1 MSRRAIVILS
11 ALLTACGGGAA
22 ASKLGSE
29 NRLAANPA
37 AITKMVQGVNAAKEP
52 KAEARA
58 SALFKDAI
66 QLDPGL
72 WEARYDLGIV
82 LARSG
87 DLAGAE
93 QELKAAQKAAP
104 EQEEVAAA
112 LGEVRLRRGLARDA
126 ADGLESFVKK
136 SPGAT
141 RARTLFAIALRE
153 SGQADKAMTEAREV
167 LVRKPGDPTAL
178 VELALSH
185 LAKKERDTASLLV
198 KQVLDA
204 NPKNAI
210 ALRAN
215 GLIQLAQGD
224 DALAFQSFQKASLED
239 PRDTTSRLNMGNVL
253 LRAGAFSKA
262 EEQYRAILQIAPD
275 DIDATVGM
283 AAAMRGSADPKN
295 MQKMEAVRVMLE
307 RALER
312 DPHHVSALFNMGVLY
327 IDFLK
332 RPQEGRVYVE
342 RFLSDA
348 AGSHPARAEADRYL
362 SQAGPKS
369 APAPRAPEGAK

>member
-1 MSRRAIVILS
+1 MRRTILFAS
-11 ALLTACGGGAA
+11 LLLTACGGGAGS
-22 ASKLGSE
+22 SKPAE
-29 NRLAANPA
+29 TRLAANPA

-52 KAEARA
+52 KAETRA
-58 SALFKDAI
+58 TALFKDAL

-104 EQEEVAAA
+104 DQEDVAVA
-112 LGEVRLRRGLARDA
+112 LGEVRLRRGLSRDA
-126 ADGLESFVKK
+126 ADGLEAFVKK
-136 SPGAT
+136 TPGAT

-153 SGQADKAMTEAREV
+153 SGQADKAMNEAREV
-167 LVRKPGDPTAL
+167 LARKPGDATAL

-204 NPKNAI
+204 NPKSAI

-224 DALAFQSFQKASLED
+224 DALAFQSFQKASAED
-239 PRDTTSRLNMGNVL
+239 PRDTTSRLNMGSVL
-253 LRAGAFSKA
+253 LRAGAFTKA

-275 DIDATVGM
+275 DIDATVGL

-295 MQKMEAVRVMLE
+295 MQKMEAVRALLE

-348 AGSHPARAEADRYL
+348 AGSHPSRAEAERYL
-362 SQAGPKS
+362 AQAGPKA
-369 APAPRAPEGAK
+369 APPRPEGSK